1 MLFVVQAVG
10 EYRASEGA
18 GTVAGQTL
26 PIAIAGLVVAA
37 VLAWLGTRLLM
48 RSRRGRVASANDLL
62 LRREATLRSGLTPAF
77 DRVLSGR
84 DAGKMGVQDV
94 RKTLVVVVLCLVI
107 APLPAAAMQG
117 EGSNAYYS
125 APMDPGQETEAVESD
140 GVGVATVTFLETT
153 IGVRVITYN
162 LEEIVAAHIHC
173 AGAGE
178 DGPVGVTLFS
188 GDPVTHD
195 GILVDTNEI
204 EPDPGNECGWQDIID
219 VGDAIQDGEAYFNV
233 HTTAYPA
240 GEIRGQIPPELTVVV
255 ERFDDVE
262 LVPPHGEA
270 ILVIAADGVTL
281 GCNPPDNNLFCPL
294 EDVRRGQMAAF
305 LRRGL
310 NLPESDQDFFTD
322 DTGSV
327 FEEDINAIA
336 AVGITQGCTTTEFCP
351 NDPVRRDQMASFLAR
366 ALGLT
371 EGAGDDLFTDDDGNI
386 HEAAIDAL
394 ATAGI
399 TEGCTETEF
408 CPSEAVQRDQMA
420 SFVFRS
426 LWVL

>member
-1 MLFVVQAVG
+1 M
-10 EYRASEGA
+10 
-18 GTVAGQTL
+18 
-26 PIAIAGLVVAA
+26 
-37 VLAWLGTRLLM
+37 
-48 RSRRGRVASANDLL
+48 
-62 LRREATLRSGLTPAF
+62 
-77 DRVLSGR
+77 
-84 DAGKMGVQDV
+84 
-94 RKTLVVVVLCLVI
+94 RKTLLVVVLCLAI

-117 EGSNAYYS
+117 EGFNAYYS

-188 GDPVTHD
+188 GEPVTHD
-195 GILVDTNEI
+195 GILVDTPEI
-204 EPDPGNECGWQDIID
+204 EPDPGNDCGWQDIID
-219 VGDAIQDGEAYFNV
+219 VGDAIQDGEAYVNV
-233 HTTAYPA
+233 HTTAYPE

-281 GCNPPDNNLFCPL
+281 GCNPPDNNLFCPA

-310 NLPESDQDFFTD
+310 NLPLSDQDFFTD
-322 DTGSV
+322 DAGSV
-327 FEEDINAIA
+327 FEDDINAIA

-351 NDPVRRDQMASFLAR
+351 NDSVRRDQMASFLTR

-386 HEAAIDAL
+386 HEDAIDAL

-408 CPSEAVQRDQMA
+408 CPNDAVRRDQMA